1 MASNSMMR
9 PPAPPAVKRL
19 ASQAVLAAAIALAGP
34 AAHAAS
40 ERDCS
45 GVGGVSQESTRGDA
59 GVRTR
64 AKRVYFVRGGADK
77 PSCPDAS
84 AECRSPSYVVPDDI
98 VLVGRTFG
106 PYTCALIVDVHG
118 RRTEGWLPTA
128 DLQPFPPLDLAH
140 WYGFWV
146 SPPDNRRITIRHV
159 DNSRIAVTA
168 ELYGVVVSGEIEPQ
182 GDRVEFAVAPD
193 GKPIPLAAAG
203 EKACRLRL
211 RTVGA
216 YLLVEDDNTCGTAP
230 FTGVYQ
236 RS

>member
-9 PPAPPAVKRL
+9 PPAPPAFKRL
-19 ASQAVLAAAIALAGP
+19 ASSAVVAAAMAFAGP

-45 GVGGVSQESTRGDA
+45 GVGGVSQESTKGDA
-59 GVRTR
+59 KVQMQ
-64 AKRVYFVRGGADK
+64 AKRVNFVRGGGDK

-84 AECRSPSYVVPDDI
+84 SECRSPSYVVPDDI
-98 VLVGRTFG
+98 VLVGRTYG
-106 PYTCALIVDVHG
+106 PFTCALVVDVHG

-128 DLQPFPPLDLAH
+128 DLQPFPPLSIAH

-159 DNSRIAVTA
+159 DDARIAITA

-182 GDRVEFAVAPD
+182 GDRVEFAVASD

-216 YLLVEDDNTCGTAP
+216 YLLVEDDNACGTAA